1 MFYKRSALL
10 ESIELNYGIDFITIK
25 MASKETVY
33 VSPGTKMYLL
43 RKSMEAL

>member
-1 MFYKRSALL
+1 MVLTLL
-10 ESIELNYGIDFITIK
+10 GL

-33 VSPGTKMYLL
+33 VSPGTKMYSL